1 MSTYWLLKEKN
12 VFFFFLICPFFP
24 PYFFFLFS
32 HYPGYAKYRDVLS
45 FRHVRFLWYAES
57 GTDICYPGPG
67 LGHLYNEIFAASA
80 AVRLSIRDV
89 RWQMEESARIDD
101 FMWVYVMPRRQP
113 RPLQDG
119 RRHWRH
125 APTSRPDVTTGT
137 TDVTT
142 TASPP
147 TSRGNCRAAHLPESF
162 PVGAASRSRLA
173 RQVVPV

>member
-1 MSTYWLLKEKN
+1 M
-12 VFFFFLICPFFP
+12 FFFFFIFFICPFFP

-119 RRHWRH
+119 RRH
-125 APTSRPDVTTGT
+125 
-137 TDVTT
+137 
-142 TASPP
+142 
-147 TSRGNCRAAHLPESF
+147 
-162 PVGAASRSRLA
+162 
-173 RQVVPV
+173 